1 MSHSEHNQTRRRL
14 IKGIGALLLLSVSP
28 VGLAAT
34 ASIVA
39 VRVWPAST
47 YTRVTIESSTPLKY
61 RQFAL
66 SNPERIVVDLEGIQL
81 NSVLK
86 GVANQVQT
94 SDPYLKL
101 IRVGQNTPK
110 TVRLVFEVKTAVQPQ
125 MFTLKPVA
133 EFKTV

>member
-34 ASIVA
+34 SSVVA

-47 YTRVTIESSTPLKY
+47 YTRVTIESSRPLKY

-66 SNPERIVVDLEGIQL
+66 SAPDRIVVDLEGIQL

-86 GVANQVQT
+86 GMASQVQT
-94 SDPYLKL
+94 NDPYLKL
-101 IRVGQNTPK
+101 IRVGQNTPT
-110 TVRLVFEVKTAVQPQ
+110 TV
-125 MFTLKPVA
+125 
-133 EFKTV
+133 

>member
-34 ASIVA
+34 SSVVA

-47 YTRVTIESSTPLKY
+47 YTRVTIESSRPLKY

-66 SNPERIVVDLEGIQL
+66 SAPDRIVVDLEGIQL

-86 GVANQVQT
+86 GMASQVQT
-94 SDPYLKL
+94 NDPYLKL
-101 IRVGQNTPK
+101 IRVGQNTPT
-110 TVRLVFEVKTAVQPQ
+110 TVRLVFEIKTP
-125 MFTLKPVA
+125 FSHKCLL
-133 EFKTV
+133 